1 MRIVFDRYEFILP
14 NYNLNKTIKTNNN
27 LKGNLSFNS
36 AGANYIY
43 ETNVVESQIVNDLS
57 YQSENKFLNSGI
69 INKYNILFKN
79 VNSNGK
85 NSSKYRDKAQLEML
99 SSLIFESSYPLMR
112 EGINFDNYFTPKLS
126 LRYSPN
132 KMRNLK
138 KKTQL

>member
-1 MRIVFDRYEFILP
+1 M
-14 NYNLNKTIKTNNN
+14 
-27 LKGNLSFNS
+27 
-36 AGANYIY
+36 
-43 ETNVVESQIVNDLS
+43 S

-69 INKYNILFKN
+69 VNKYNILFKN

-85 NSSKYRDKAQLEML
+85 NSSKYRDKTQLEML

-138 KKTQL
+138 NEKRKIDINNIFAVNRIGFHDTVEPGQFLTIGTEY